1 MEIITGKQHLTLSK
15 TIYST
20 STEYK
25 VFLVRPFSR
34 AVETWSHINRTSAD
48 FLAISFFSK
57 AMSGL
62 GKKPEAEVAKIEIL
76 HVIL

>member
-1 MEIITGKQHLTLSK
+1 MKIITGKQHLTLSK

-25 VFLVRPFSR
+25 VFLARPFPR

-48 FLAISFFSK
+48 SLALSFFSK
-57 AMSGL
+57 AVSGL
-62 GKKPEAEVAKIEIL
+62 GKKPEAEVAKIENL
-76 HVIL
+76 RVIL